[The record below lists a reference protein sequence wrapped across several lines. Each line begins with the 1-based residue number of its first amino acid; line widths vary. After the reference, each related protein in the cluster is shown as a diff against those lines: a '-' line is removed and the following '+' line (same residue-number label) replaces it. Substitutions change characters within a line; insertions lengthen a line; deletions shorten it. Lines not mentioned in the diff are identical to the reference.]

1 MINKKY
7 ASILLVSALLLSGC
21 DALSRA
27 KDTATDKA
35 VEFIPRTVDKK
46 IGELASMQ
54 AEASMDGVPTTAHAH
69 LAELVEPLL
78 RTVKL
83 PELKPTFRVVNANVP
98 NAFAYPDGSIFF
110 TSKLLEIAETP
121 EEILAVA
128 GHELAHVTERH
139 SMQQLVT
146 RATFTVILNFVV
158 GDIAGLG
165 ELLNTGSSLL
175 NLKFSRDHEREA
187 DSVGVNLLEQAQLPR
202 NGAALFF
209 KRMKEFEEKKT
220 STAEVMK
227 YLSFMT
233 THPQTEERIAWANNL
248 PADDQLKIPQ
258 QQRKAFAELKKI
270 YPTLGKEK
278 PPQSK

>member
-1 MINKKY
+1 MTKHY
-7 ASILLVSALLLSGC
+7 FGYILLCAIALTGC
-21 DALSRA
+21 DQLSRA
-27 KDTATDKA
+27 KDTATQKA

-54 AEASMDGVPTTAHAH
+54 AEASMDGVPTSAHAN

-78 RTVKL
+78 RTVDL
-83 PELKPTFRVVNANVP
+83 PELKPTFRVVQANVP

-128 GHELAHVTERH
+128 GHEIAHVTQRH

-158 GDIAGLG
+158 GDLAGLG
-165 ELLNTGSSLL
+165 DLINTGSSLL

-187 DSVGVNLLEQAQLPR
+187 DMVGANLLERAQLPR
-202 NGAALFF
+202 NGAAVFF
-209 KRMKEFEEKKT
+209 QRMKEFEENKT
-220 STAEVMK
+220 STKEILK
-227 YLSFMT
+227 YMSFLT
-233 THPQTEERIAWANNL
+233 THPQTDERIAWANNL
-248 PADDQLKIPQ
+248 PKDEKVTIPQVQKQAFNQLK
-258 QQRKAFAELKKI
+258 KTF
-270 YPTLGKEK
+270 PTPGKEK
-278 PPQSK
+278 STQ